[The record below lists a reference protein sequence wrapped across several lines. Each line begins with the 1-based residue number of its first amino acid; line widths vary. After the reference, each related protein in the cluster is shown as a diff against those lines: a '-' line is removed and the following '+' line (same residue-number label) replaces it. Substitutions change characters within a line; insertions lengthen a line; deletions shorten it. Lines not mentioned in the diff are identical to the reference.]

1 MQICLADIVIYI
13 LMIYICIHVSKTN
26 DVRLEKVFELFESSK
41 YPQEGSHKENG
52 SNIKLISI
60 AHNAEGE
67 MSLNSLSQLWS
78 KIFRLPCTKYVNK
91 HINNNICLRLMLFPY
106 QI

>member
-13 LMIYICIHVSKTN
+13 FTIYICIHVSKTN

-78 KIFRLPCTKYVNK
+78 KIFRLPCTML
-91 HINNNICLRLMLFPY
+91 INI
-106 QI
+106 